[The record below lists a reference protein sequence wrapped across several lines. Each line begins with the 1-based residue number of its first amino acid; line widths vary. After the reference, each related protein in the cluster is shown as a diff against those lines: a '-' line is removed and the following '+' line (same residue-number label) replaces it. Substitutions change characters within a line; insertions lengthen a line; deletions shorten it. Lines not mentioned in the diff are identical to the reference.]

1 MKMKSH
7 YSVMI
12 QWSDNDACYI
22 ASLPEF
28 GEYAKT
34 HGATY
39 EEAAHNARQV
49 LELLSESN
57 EPLPRPATYRE
68 PHATA

>member
-1 MKMKSH
+1 MNSH

-12 QWSDNDACYI
+12 QWSDEDACYI
-22 ASLPEF
+22 ASMPEF
-28 GEYAKT
+28 GAYAKT

-49 LELLSESN
+49 LELLIDDS
-57 EPLPRPATYRE
+57 EPLPQPATYRE
-68 PHATA
+68 PHARA